1 MGVTISATQLGQYAS
16 SRFCLHCAWVRLHV
30 KKLPFQ
36 SFPGI
41 FSTIDRYNKFIVQSH
56 FERENALPV
65 WLKDLGEVESNINPP
80 HWSRFK
86 VTHEETEVTVRGEAD
101 GIFKMRDGSYT
112 IVDYKTS
119 KYSPAQ
125 RGMYSSYAV
134 QLNAYA
140 YIGERL
146 GLLPVRRL
154 ALVFME
160 PIADEQT
167 ANDPRLVDDLGFSME
182 FQSTIVDVALRS
194 EKLIPPLLRRVR
206 DVADMERSPGGSDSC
221 KDCQAMDSLF
231 DALGRAPS
239 GVDR

>member
-1 MGVTISATQLGQYAS
+1 MDLTVSATELGQYAS

-30 KKLPFQ
+30 KNLPFQ

-41 FSTIDRYNKFIVQSH
+41 FSTIDRYNKIIVQNH
-56 FERENALPV
+56 FERENVLPI
-65 WLKDLGEVESNINPP
+65 WLKDLGEVGANVNPP
-80 HWSRFK
+80 HWSKFK
-86 VTHEETEVTVRGEAD
+86 VIHDETEITVRGEAD

-125 RGMYSSYAV
+125 RGMFPNYTV

-146 GLLPVRRL
+146 GLSPVRRL
-154 ALVFME
+154 ALVYME
-160 PIADEQT
+160 PITDEQT
-167 ANDPRLVDDLGFSME
+167 ARDPRLVDNRGFSMGFE
-182 FQSTIVDVALRS
+182 ATVVDVDLRP

-206 DVADMERSPGGSDSC
+206 DVADMERVPLGLPGC
-221 KDCQAMDSLF
+221 KDCQALDSLM
-231 DALGRAPS
+231 DALGQTL
-239 GVDR
+239 